1 MFKQQK
7 NKTMKILNLIV
18 MAALAAGMFACS
30 GNGSETA
37 QNDTTKVD
45 SSAMEVTYAIKADSA
60 IMWKGVMLKMYEH
73 FGNLNLK
80 EGKLKVKGNQVT
92 GGSFVA
98 DLSTMVPKDKN
109 YKGGK
114 YTVENL
120 VGHLKSAAFFAVDSF
135 PTANFEITKVEG
147 NVVTG
152 NLTVRGKTN
161 EEQVKDVVVVNND
174 STITATGKLVFNRQK
189 YGVSYKAD
197 GKDML
202 LSDDI
207 ELNLALVGVKQ

>member
-7 NKTMKILNLIV
+7 NKTMKIFNLIV
-18 MAALAAGMFACS
+18 AAALAAGMFACG
-30 GNGSETA
+30 GNGTETA

-45 SSAMEVTYAIKADSA
+45 SSAMEVSYAIKADSA
-60 IMWKGVMLKMYEH
+60 IKWKGVMLNVYEH

-80 EGKLKVKGNQVT
+80 EGQLKVKGNQVT

-98 DLSTMVPKDKN
+98 DLASIVPTDKN

-114 YTVENL
+114 YTPENL
-120 VGHLKSAAFFAVDSF
+120 VGHLKAADFFAVDSF

-189 YGVSYKAD
+189 YGVSFNA
-197 GKDML
+197 GKDMV

-207 ELNLALVGVKQ
+207 ELNLNLVGKKQ